1 MDVVELHNRTIDGF
15 VRLVNEV
22 GPDQWSAA
30 TPCSDWDVRAL
41 VNHVVGEER
50 WTVPL
55 MEGKTIA
62 DVGDS
67 LDGDLLGDDP
77 AAVASAAA
85 RAAQEAAAAPIDKV
99 HLSYGDEDPPEY
111 LRQLAADHLVHGW
124 DLAAAIGAETRLDP
138 ELVDE
143 VATWFAE
150 RADLYRSSGA
160 VAEPVD
166 GFIDP
171 ADQLIGAFGRDPH
184 WSTATGLIER
194 FGTAFDRQDLDAV
207 MALITEDCVFES
219 TSPAPDGV
227 RFEGAADVRAEWEK
241 LFANTDEPR
250 FETEESV
257 VLGDRAVV
265 RWQYSWR
272 EPSGDRGHVRGVDV
286 LRLRDG
292 KIAEKF
298 SYVKG

>member
-1 MDVVELHNRTIDGF
+1 MDVVELHNRTVDGF

-22 GPDQWSAA
+22 GPDQWSAP

-62 DVGDS
+62 EVGDS

-77 AAVASAAA
+77 VTAASAAA
-85 RAAQEAAAAPIDKV
+85 RAARDAAAAPIDKV

-111 LRQLAADHLVHGW
+111 LRQLAADHLIHGW
-124 DLAAAIGAETRLDP
+124 DLAAAIGAAPQLDP

-150 RADLYRSSGA
+150 RDELYRSAGM
-160 VAEPVD
+160 VADPLA
-166 GFIDP
+166 GFTDP
-171 ADQLIGAFGRDPH
+171 ADQLIGAFGRDPR
-184 WSTATGLIER
+184 WSTSTGLVAR
-194 FGTAFDRQDLDAV
+194 FGAAFDRQDLEAV
-207 MALITEDCVFES
+207 MALVTDDCVFES
-219 TSPAPDGV
+219 TSPAPDGA

-241 LFANTDEPR
+241 LFANTANPR
-250 FETEESV
+250 FETEEAV
-257 VLGDRAVV
+257 VLGDRAFV
-265 RWQYSWR
+265 RWQYSWQ
-272 EPSGDRGHVRGVDV
+272 EPSGQRGHVRGVDV

-292 KIAEKF
+292 KIAEKL

>member
-1 MDVVELHNRTIDGF
+1 MDVVELHNQTVGNF
-15 VRLVNEV
+15 AQLVNEV
-22 GPDQWSAA
+22 GPDQWTAP
-30 TPCSDWDVRAL
+30 TPCTDWNVREL

-50 WTVPL
+50 WVVPL

-77 AAVASAAA
+77 VTAAFAAA
-85 RAAQEAAAAPIDKV
+85 RAAQEAAGASIDKV

-124 DLAAAIGAETRLDP
+124 DLAAAIGAEARLDP
-138 ELVDE
+138 EVVDE

-150 RADLYRSSGA
+150 REDMYRAGGVIADR
-160 VAEPVD
+160 VE
-166 GFIDP
+166 GFSDP
-171 ADQLIGAFGRDPH
+171 ADVLLGAFGRDPH
-184 WSTATGLIER
+184 WSTATAVVAR
-194 FGTAFDRQDLDAV
+194 FGAAFDRQDIEAV
-207 MALITEDCVFES
+207 MALVTDDCVFES

-250 FETEESV
+250 FETEETV

-292 KIAEKF
+292 KIAEKL

>member
-15 VRLVNEV
+15 VRVVNEV
-22 GPDQWSAA
+22 RPDQWSAP

-62 DVGDS
+62 NVGDS

-77 AAVASAAA
+77 VAAAFAAA
-85 RAAQEAAAAPIDKV
+85 RAAQEAAGAPIDKV
-99 HLSYGDEDPPEY
+99 HLSYGDEDAPEY
-111 LRQLAADHLVHGW
+111 LRQLAADHLIHGW
-124 DLAAAIGAETRLDP
+124 DLAAAIGAEPPLED

-143 VATWFAE
+143 VATWFAGQAE
-150 RADLYRSSGA
+150 LLRSMGA
-160 VAEPVD
+160 IAGPVE
-166 GFIDP
+166 GFTDP
-171 ADQLIGAFGRDPH
+171 ADQLIGGFGRNPR
-184 WSTATGLIER
+184 WSAANSVVAR

-207 MALITEDCVFES
+207 MALVTDDCVFES
-219 TSPAPDGV
+219 TSPSPDGT

-241 LFANTDEPR
+241 LFANTVEPR
-250 FETEESV
+250 FETEETV

-265 RWQYSWR
+265 RWQYSWQ

-292 KIAEKF
+292 KIAEKL

>member
-1 MDVVELHNRTIDGF
+1 MDVVELHNRTVDGF

-22 GPDQWSAA
+22 GPDQWSAP
-30 TPCSDWDVRAL
+30 TPCSDWDVRTL

-77 AAVASAAA
+77 GTAAAAAA

-124 DLAAAIGAETRLDP
+124 DLAAAIGAEPRLDP

-143 VATWFAE
+143 VATWYAE
-150 RADLYRSSGA
+150 REEIYRSSGA
-160 VAEPVD
+160 VAEAVA
-166 GFIDP
+166 GFTDP
-171 ADQLIGAFGRDPH
+171 ADQLIGAFGRNPR
-184 WSTATGLIER
+184 WSTADSVVAR
-194 FGTAFDRQDLDAV
+194 FGAAFDRQDLEAV
-207 MALITEDCVFES
+207 MALVTDDCVFES
-219 TSPAPDGV
+219 TSPAPDGA

-241 LFANTDEPR
+241 LFANTGDPR
-250 FETEESV
+250 FETEETV

-265 RWQYSWR
+265 RWQYSWQ
-272 EPSGDRGHVRGVDV
+272 EPSGERGHVRGVDV
-286 LRLRDG
+286 LRLRAG
-292 KIAEKF
+292 KIAEKL

>member
-1 MDVVELHNRTIDGF
+1 MHVVELHNRTVGNF
-15 VRLVNEV
+15 ARLVGEV
-22 GPDQWSAA
+22 GPDQWTAP
-30 TPCSDWDVRAL
+30 TPCTDWNVREL

-77 AAVASAAA
+77 VAAAAAAA
-85 RAAQEAAAAPIDKV
+85 RAAQEAAGASIEKV

-124 DLAAAIGAETRLDP
+124 DLAAAIGAEARLDP

-143 VATWFAE
+143 VATWFAQ
-150 RADLYRSSGA
+150 RADLYRSAGM
-160 VAEPVD
+160 VADPME
-166 GFIDP
+166 GFTDP
-171 ADQLIGAFGRDPH
+171 SDQLVGAFGRNPR
-184 WSTATGLIER
+184 WSAADSVVAQ
-194 FGTAFDRQDLDAV
+194 FGAAFDRRDIEAV
-207 MALITEDCVFES
+207 MALVTEDCVFES

-227 RFEGAADVRAEWEK
+227 RFEGAAAVRAEWEK
-241 LFANTDEPR
+241 LFANTDDPR
-250 FETEESV
+250 FETEETV
-257 VLGDRAVV
+257 VLGDRGVV
-265 RWQYSWR
+265 RWTYSWR
-272 EPSGDRGHVRGVDV
+272 EPSGQRGHVRGVDV
-286 LRLRDG
+286 LRLRGG
-292 KIAEKF
+292 KIAEKM

>member
-1 MDVVELHNRTIDGF
+1 
-15 VRLVNEV
+15 
-22 GPDQWSAA
+22 
-30 TPCSDWDVRAL
+30 
-41 VNHVVGEER
+41 
-50 WTVPL
+50 

-77 AAVASAAA
+77 ATAASAAA
-85 RAAQEAAAAPIDKV
+85 RAAQEAAGAPIEKV

-124 DLAAAIGAETRLDP
+124 DLAAAIGAEPQLDP

-150 RADLYRSSGA
+150 REEMYRSSGA
-160 VAEPVD
+160 IADAVD
-166 GFIDP
+166 GFTDP
-171 ADQLIGAFGRDPH
+171 ADQLLGAFGRNPR
-184 WSTATGLIER
+184 WSTTAGLVDR

-207 MALITEDCVFES
+207 MALVTDDCVFES
-219 TSPAPDGV
+219 TSPAPDGT

-241 LFANTDEPR
+241 LFANTNDPR
-250 FETEESV
+250 FETEETV

-265 RWQYSWR
+265 RWQYSWQ
-272 EPSGDRGHVRGVDV
+272 EPSGERGHVRGVDV

>member
-1 MDVVELHNRTIDGF
+1 MDVVELHNRTVEGF

-22 GPDQWSAA
+22 GPEQWSAA

-77 AAVASAAA
+77 ATAASAAA
-85 RAAQEAAAAPIDKV
+85 RAAQEAAAAPIEKV
-99 HLSYGDEDPPEY
+99 HLSYGDEEPSEY

-124 DLAAAIGAETRLDP
+124 DLAAAIGAEPRLDP
-138 ELVDE
+138 DLVDE
-143 VATWFAE
+143 VATWFAA
-150 RADLYRSSGA
+150 RAELYRSSGA
-160 VAEPVD
+160 TADAVD
-166 GFIDP
+166 GFTDP
-171 ADQLIGAFGRDPH
+171 ADQLIGAFGRDPR
-184 WSTATGLIER
+184 WSTAAGLIDR
-194 FGTAFDRQDLDAV
+194 FGTAFDRRDLDAV
-207 MALITEDCVFES
+207 MALVTDDCVFES
-219 TSPAPDGV
+219 TSPAPDGT

-241 LFANTDEPR
+241 LFANTVEPR
-250 FETEESV
+250 FETEETV

-265 RWQYSWR
+265 RWQYSWQ